1 MARGARRRHPIV
13 TKPAESGAFSVK
25 RQEARNHNIALFQP
39 LGSHTEPPSL
49 HRCLIGPVPCDVPV
63 SSAPQ
68 PHRDRLG
75 EPGHPFP
82 RGETTSSKK
91 RATAPPP
98 GTPPSR
104 AASFCAPFRGLPGV
118 VARCRQMKHLS
129 LEGPCALSYTSSRL
143 AELFG
148 GRAEDGA
155 RCGTAGKAAPATLE
169 GETRSTGLTGIW
181 RAEKPRAQQVA
192 SR

>member
-13 TKPAESGAFSVK
+13 TKTAESGAFSVK
-25 RQEARNHNIALFQP
+25 RQSGRNHNIALFQP
-39 LGSHTEPPSL
+39 LGSHTAPPSL
-49 HRCLIGPVPCDVPV
+49 HRCLTGPVPCDVPV

-82 RGETTSSKK
+82 RGAATSSRQ

-104 AASFCAPFRGLPGV
+104 AASFYGSGRAGPVHCPW
-118 VARCRQMKHLS
+118 RQMKHLS

-148 GRAEDGA
+148 GRAGDGA
-155 RCGTAGKAAPATLE
+155 RCGLAGMAAPATLE

-181 RAEKPRAQQVA
+181 RAETRRAQQAA